1 MSVVQPS
8 QVTGALGNDAWMA
21 HEHDGRVEC
30 DHQRFLQPE
39 EFVLPF
45 TSTKG
50 SRLMCHVVGPW
61 MTQ

>member
-21 HEHDGRVEC
+21 HERAEQVEC

-39 EFVLPF
+39 EFLLPF

-50 SRLMCHVVGPW
+50 PG
-61 MTQ
+61 